1 MKWTKEQENELNGYI
16 DRYEDVDSLP
26 LVHLADKF
34 GRTTDAVLRKAKRLV
49 EAYNSVHQWIN
60 KERKIAFDLYVAG
73 ESYARIQESLPEVSM
88 DAIEKEMKRLRKLAE
103 AQLRAYAEERG
114 LQTTKNISLGQLE
127 FFLKNRETTSEFV
140 RKGLHSRIKNG

>member
-1 MKWTKEQENELNGYI
+1 MKWTKDEEKLLHAYI
-16 DRYEDVDSLP
+16 DKYESVEELP
-26 LVHLADKF
+26 LTHLSERLN
-34 GRTTDAVLRKAKRLV
+34 RTTDAVLRKAKRLV
-49 EAYNSVHQWIN
+49 EAYNSAHQWIN

-73 ESYARIQESLPEVSM
+73 ESYARIQESLPEVSI
-88 DAIEKEMKRLRKLAE
+88 DAIETEMARLRKLAE
-103 AQLRAYAEERG
+103 GQLRAYAEERG